1 MNSNTHTM
9 SLVPF
14 FKTGEALDSKALLAA
29 LKSNPGASQEVEEE
43 TGNTPL
49 HYACCGGAPLKVVQ
63 ALLAAY
69 PEAASM
75 ADSEGETESVH
86 KHKMAAST
94 TGTIAAAT
102 VTTIW
107 TT

>member
-1 MNSNTHTM
+1 M

-29 LKSNPGASQEVEEE
+29 LKSNPGASQVVEEE

-69 PEAASM
+69 PEAAGM
-75 ADSEGETESVH
+75 TDSEGE
-86 KHKMAAST
+86 
-94 TGTIAAAT
+94 
-102 VTTIW
+102 
-107 TT
+107 